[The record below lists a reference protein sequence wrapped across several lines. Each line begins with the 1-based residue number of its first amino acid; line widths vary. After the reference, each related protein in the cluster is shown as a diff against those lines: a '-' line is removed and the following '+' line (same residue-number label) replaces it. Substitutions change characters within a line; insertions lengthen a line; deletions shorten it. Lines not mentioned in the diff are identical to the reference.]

1 MKRLILNNI
10 NKYYENKFHAVKD
23 FNFESAENEFIVLV
37 GPSGCG
43 KTTTLRIVAG
53 LEEANSGEVLYND
66 KNLLDLSVAERNIGM
81 VFQNYA
87 LYPHLSVYDNIS
99 FPLKI
104 KKVDKKIIKEK
115 VEEVAEWLDL
125 NLLLKRKPKELSGG
139 QRQRV
144 ALGRAIIRQPDIF
157 LFDEPLSNLDAK
169 LRIIMRAEIK
179 KLHKKNKGISIY
191 VTHDQIE
198 AMTMADTMIVMNN
211 GEISQVGKPEE
222 VYDNPANQF
231 VAEFIG
237 STPINI
243 IEGEIIKKDNDFY
256 FSSDLKND
264 INLGTDFIDLE
275 KNSNKPIKLAIR
287 PEKLII
293 TSGDGEE
300 VSVENIENLGYEY
313 LITVS
318 HQCGIKKIISK
329 EKVKSDKIHI
339 SINVKDIFLFDEFG
353 NRIR

>member
-10 NKYYENKFHAVKD
+10 NKYYDNKFHAVKD
-23 FNFESAENEFIVLV
+23 FNFESEENEFIVLV

-53 LEEANSGEVLYND
+53 LEEANSGEVLYDN

-87 LYPHLSVYDNIS
+87 LYPHLTVYDNIS

-104 KKVDKKIIKEK
+104 KKVDKKIIKSK
-115 VEEVAEWLDL
+115 VDEVAKWLDL
-125 NLLLKRKPKELSGG
+125 EALLERKPKELSGG

-144 ALGRAIIRQPDIF
+144 ALGRAIIREPDIF

-169 LRIIMRAEIK
+169 LRITMRAEIK
-179 KLHKKNKGISIY
+179 KLHKKNNGVSIY

-237 STPINI
+237 STPINKF
-243 IEGEIIKKDNDFY
+243 EGRVIFKDNKYY
-256 FSSDLKND
+256 FNSELKND
-264 INLGTDFIDLE
+264 IYLGDDFKELNKNLD
-275 KNSNKPIKLAIR
+275 NSVILAIR
-287 PEKLII
+287 PEKLKIVEQG
-293 TSGDGEE
+293 GDE
-300 VSVENIENLGYEY
+300 VNVENIENLGYEY
-313 LITVS
+313 LITIS
-318 HQCGIKKIISK
+318 HNSGTKKIISK
-329 EKVKSDKIHI
+329 EKIKSDKIQ
-339 SINVKDIFLFDEFG
+339 INLDVKDIYLFDNLG